1 VADDEYPRTK
11 PEQRREWVA
20 LGRKRL
26 ASVLRAQT
34 VASWRTLEQKISD
47 AGPNNQRVDPHLLT
61 LARKE
66 MEAAGR
72 LTERRRR
79 NMPWYYLSGTNEEE
93 VSARL
98 ETLGPIHDRTSA
110 PGFTERAGQA
120 LEIAIFRSLSNQRLP
135 FLGGFKDLA
144 THDDSRSYTK
154 EDPPTVYSGRRM
166 PGDMKLDFLV
176 IHPVAGAAGIEA
188 KNTREWLYPDRQEIR
203 DLLLKCCA
211 IDAVPVLLARRLS
224 YSTFSILHRT
234 GVIVHETYNQRYP
247 YADADLAELARH
259 KDLLGYFD
267 IRVGNEPDSRLDTFL
282 HANLPLLIPPARAR
296 FEEYRDL
303 LAKYAHAQVSYP
315 EFAWR
320 VRQRAT
326 GKDEDEPPETGWS
339 PF

>member
-1 VADDEYPRTK
+1 MPVHAHLRHFL
-11 PEQRREWVA
+11 A
-20 LGRKRL
+20 L
-26 ASVLRAQT
+26 
-34 VASWRTLEQKISD
+34 
-47 AGPNNQRVDPHLLT
+47 
-61 LARKE
+61 
-66 MEAAGR
+66 R
-72 LTERRRR
+72 LTEH
-79 NMPWYYLSGTNEEE
+79 G
-93 VSARL
+93 A
-98 ETLGPIHDRTSA
+98 
-110 PGFTERAGQA
+110 AG
-120 LEIAIFRSLSNQRLP
+120 
-135 FLGGFKDLA
+135 
-144 THDDSRSYTK
+144 
-154 EDPPTVYSGRRM
+154 
-166 PGDMKLDFLV
+166 